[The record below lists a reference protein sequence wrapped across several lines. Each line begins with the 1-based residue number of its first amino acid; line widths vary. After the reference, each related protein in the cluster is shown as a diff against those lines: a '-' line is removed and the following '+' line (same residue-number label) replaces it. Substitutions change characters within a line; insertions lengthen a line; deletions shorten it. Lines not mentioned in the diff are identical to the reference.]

1 MDQNWDSK
9 RSYYVRYLL
18 WLLLCLPL
26 PAVSGALLTG
36 FATHHFSGSNWCENN
51 YGVGYRTESNWAV
64 GYYKNS
70 LCKPSFYVAK
80 EFTTSQHRP
89 LRLGILLGAVT
100 GYNTPVVPV
109 VLPELVFGYHNLEV
123 ALLVNPIKLKE
134 TPQFMALQLRWRM

>member
-1 MDQNWDSK
+1 M
-9 RSYYVRYLL
+9 VRVLITKYIAALL
-18 WLLLCLPL
+18 IALALSL
-26 PAVSGALLTG
+26 PAQAGTLLSG
-36 FATHHFSGSNWCENN
+36 FATHHLQGSNWCENN
-51 YGVGYRTESNWAV
+51 YGIGYRTDDNWAV

-109 VLPELVFGYHNLEV
+109 VLPELVFGYRSLEV

-134 TPQFMALQLRWRM
+134 TPQFVALQLRWRM